1 MGAHPTATAKTPIN
15 ILSIT
20 RVFQVHPF
28 IDTAPSPSP
37 WSLNSLPCHPN
48 PKLCHFSMF
57 KWSHTACNLLGLLF
71 FFHSAEFSG
80 DPSWPFPVPLVP
92 SSLLLTRIPW
102 GGWTCLFDPSSM
114 EEHLGWF
121 RFFWSLQIKLL
132 WTFMYRFLCKFN
144 FAFLRDKCPGMQML
158 SYTEV
163 AF

>member
-1 MGAHPTATAKTPIN
+1 MEPH
-15 ILSIT
+15 
-20 RVFQVHPF
+20 
-28 IDTAPSPSP
+28 
-37 WSLNSLPCHPN
+37 
-48 PKLCHFSMF
+48 SMRSF
-57 KWSHTACNLLGLLF
+57 GIAFF

-80 DPSWPFPVPLVP
+80 DPSWPFPVPLFP

-132 WTFMYRFLCKFN
+132 WTFMYRFLCKCN
-144 FAFLRDKCPGMQML
+144 FSFLRDKCPGMQML

-163 AF
+163 AFEIFKKLPNCFPEQWYYDICTSSIWGIQFLHILPSIWSCQYF